1 MNDPRQQSWLPELC
15 RLPRLAA
22 MLGLAELVVVV
33 VALAPDGSRHWTLP
47 DFLSASGFALWL
59 ALAVTVSL
67 CSVRAMLSRL
77 PEVPGMVLVVLMT
90 GLIAGAC
97 AAIVHALY
105 GVLGGSSFAQ
115 AVGFW
120 RFTLGSAAMTALI
133 TALALRYFYVSD
145 RGSAQMLA
153 NARAQADA
161 LQARIRPHF
170 LFNSMNLIASLL
182 RRDPDVA
189 ERAVLDLSDLFRA
202 ALGAGDGDS
211 TLQAECELAERY
223 LSIES
228 LRLGERLKVIWLRDE
243 PLPWSPSTVG
253 SRLSAR
259 TPWRA
264 SQPWTSSSCAR
275 YSLRVMPTRSA
286 IVTAPAPCS
295 SGSPRVA
302 GSGAGLRTRMRRCV
316 PSLDSA
322 STIVPPAGTRE
333 IPCST
338 AFSTSGWSTS
348 RGIGRSQGRGSS
360 RCQCTRRR
368 SPRRSD
374 SIDR

>member
-77 PEVPGMVLVVLMT
+77 PEVPGMVLVVMMT

-105 GVLGGSSFAQ
+105 GVIGGGSFAQ
-115 AVGFW
+115 TVGFW

-133 TALALRYFYVSD
+133 SALALRYFYVSD

-211 TLQAECELAERY
+211 TLQAECELAEQY

-228 LRLGERLKVIWLRDE
+228 LRLGERLKLIWL
-243 PLPWSPSTVG
+243 
-253 SRLSAR
+253 
-259 TPWRA
+259 
-264 SQPWTSSSCAR
+264 
-275 YSLRVMPTRSA
+275 
-286 IVTAPAPCS
+286 
-295 SGSPRVA
+295 
-302 GSGAGLRTRMRRCV
+302 
-316 PSLDSA
+316 LD
-322 STIVPPAGTRE
+322 
-333 IPCST
+333 
-338 AFSTSGWSTS
+338 
-348 RGIGRSQGRGSS
+348 
-360 RCQCTRRR
+360 
-368 SPRRSD
+368 
-374 SIDR
+374 